1 LPDIEWNSAAHLVT
15 GAKLGAARR
24 LFDLEHQADRG
35 SGRVR
40 ADHDQT
46 IVEDFKATFS

>member
-24 LFDLEHQADRG
+24 LFDREHQEDLV
-35 SGRVR
+35 GRAPITTKQFV
-40 ADHDQT
+40 D
-46 IVEDFKATFS
+46 DFKGSV